1 MKKIVPLRDLLRKIF
16 NSKSAMYNSVRMG
29 EYLAA
34 YAVQNGYFMNQT
46 KLQKLLYIVY
56 GAYLTQYGESLVDEQ
71 PRVWPYGPVFPRVQ
85 QKFAK
90 VNDLAY
96 ANIAN
101 AEYEP
106 IRENGK
112 LQQLIDNVLQTFGD
126 WTAQALSEWSHK
138 LGSPWEVAFANN
150 NMRYNAVIS
159 AESIKEYFKTFMNL
173 Q

>member
-1 MKKIVPLRDLLRKIF
+1 MRKIVFLRELLRKIF
-16 NSKSAMYNSVRMG
+16 NSKPAMYNSVRMG

-34 YAVQNGYFMNQT
+34 YAVQKGYFMNQT

-56 GAYLTQYGESLVDEQ
+56 GAYLTQYEESLVDEQ
-71 PRVWPYGPVFPRVQ
+71 PRAWPYGPVFPRVQ
-85 QKFAK
+85 QQFAK
-90 VNDLAY
+90 VRNLAY
-96 ANIAN
+96 ADIAS
-101 AEYEP
+101 ADYEP

-112 LQQLIDNVLQTFGD
+112 LRSLIDNVIQTFGD

-138 LGSPWEVAFANN
+138 QGSPWAIAFANN